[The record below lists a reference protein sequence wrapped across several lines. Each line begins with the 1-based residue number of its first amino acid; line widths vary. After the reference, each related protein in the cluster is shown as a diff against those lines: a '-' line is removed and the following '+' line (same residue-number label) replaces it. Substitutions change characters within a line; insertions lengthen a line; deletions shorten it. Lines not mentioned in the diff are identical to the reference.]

1 MERLNRAT
9 GEFFTGFLKNKLM
22 LQYCSHCQ
30 RHIFYLRSYCPGC
43 LGELK
48 MVEAQGTGKIVTFT
62 VVHKNPFDPLFD
74 QMTPYIAALIEL
86 DEGVYM
92 YGQIVTRNREAIK
105 INQRVKAVFI
115 DEKVGPVFQPIE
127 KGQ

>member
-9 GEFFTGFLKNKLM
+9 GDFFAGVQENKLM
-22 LQYCSHCQ
+22 LQYCRHCQ
-30 RHIFYLRSYCPGC
+30 RHVFYLRSYCPGC
-43 LGELK
+43 LGELN
-48 MVEAQGTGKIVTFT
+48 MVESLGTGKIVTYT

-92 YGQIVTRNREAIK
+92 YGQIVSRNREAVN

-115 DEKVGPVFQPIE
+115 DGKIGPVFHPVE
-127 KGQ
+127 K